1 MYQQRLKYANMKNKI
16 ASIAVALTFSLPTMA
31 QNTTTEAAYRHN
43 DLVQT
48 WRNTGFAAGLTL
60 DSMRNRGF
68 TSMGYSLQQGDYHRV
83 QEGSAQRS
91 INFYTERY
99 QRIGKWLYGYGSVNF
114 DTGNERE
121 RAWSDVYRTYN
132 SNPYLSGS
140 AVPGR
145 YDFQNI
151 NLRAMLSTLALG
163 HLRYGLAFEYGL
175 GDLSRQR
182 DPRSRSQLLD
192 YSLTPSV
199 AYTFGRNTLA
209 AALTYHRRKEKIPN
223 VSTVQ
228 TDATLQY
235 FTLTG
240 MEHAIGTQGG
250 YNGYLRQWVNHEL
263 GAQLAY
269 AHRSTAMHSLTALG
283 MARATEYVY
292 GNIKFQ
298 PGRYY
303 TFRYWLNAQNRIYAG
318 RTVHSIDA
326 SAQYVQAYADEFRQQ
341 LSIEKDPSTGIA
353 SSHYNTILTYKK
365 RYQVNML
372 NLAAHYRANFTDGR
386 GRMLYYWG
394 AEASMQNVRNRHIV
408 PFSQLRY
415 RSADVKLEAGRALLP
430 NKRLWVDAYWGAH
443 FSTLADLVLANADA
457 PYAQQ
462 VLLPDMDYYRANAYR
477 GGVSLKYTFPLT
489 IKKTR
494 ATWFVRGFYDHWQ
507 TNNQLHRNV
516 FGLSVGLFN

>member
-1 MYQQRLKYANMKNKI
+1 MKNKI
-16 ASIAVALTFSLPTMA
+16 ASLAGALMFCLVALA
-31 QNTTTEAAYRHN
+31 QSNTTIEGTYRHD
-43 DLVQT
+43 DLVQI
-48 WRNTGFAAGLTL
+48 WRNTDIAAGLTL

-68 TSMGYSLQQGDYHRV
+68 TSMGYTLQEGDYHRV
-83 QEGSAQRS
+83 QEGSAQRLL
-91 INFYTERY
+91 NFYTERY

-121 RAWSDVYRTYN
+121 RVWSDVYRTYN
-132 SNPYLSGS
+132 SNPYFSGS
-140 AVPGR
+140 SVPGR

-151 NLRAMLSTLALG
+151 NLRAVLSTVALG
-163 HLRYGLAFEYGL
+163 HLRYGLSFEYRL

-192 YSLTPSV
+192 YVLTPSV
-199 AYTFGRNTLA
+199 AYTFGDNTLA
-209 AALTYHRRKEKIPN
+209 AAFTYNRRKEKIPN
-223 VSTVQ
+223 ISTVQ
-228 TDATLQY
+228 TDATLLY
-235 FTLTG
+235 YTFTG
-240 MEHAIGTQGG
+240 MENAIGTQGG

-269 AHRSTAMHSLTALG
+269 SHRSTALHSLTALG

-298 PGRYY
+298 PGRYHS
-303 TFRYWLNAQNRIYAG
+303 FRYWLNAQNRIYAG
-318 RTVHSIDA
+318 RTIHSIDA
-326 SAQYVQAYADEFRQQ
+326 SAQYLQAYADEYRQQ
-341 LSIEKDPSTGIA
+341 LTIEKDPVTGIA

-372 NLAAHYRANFTDGR
+372 NLVAHYRANFTDGQ
-386 GRMLYYWG
+386 GRMQRYLG
-394 AEASMQNVRNRHIV
+394 LEAGMQNVRNRHLV

-415 RSADVKLEAGRALLP
+415 RSADVKMEAGSALLR
-430 NKRLWVDAYWGAH
+430 NNSLWVDAYLGAH
-443 FSTLADLVLANADA
+443 LSTLADLVLANGDA
-457 PYAQQ
+457 PYAQH

-489 IKKTR
+489 VKKMRT
-494 ATWFVRGFYDHWQ
+494 TWFVRGFYDRWQ
-507 TNNQLHRNV
+507 TNSHLHRNV